1 METEC
6 NKIFQNGIDT
16 NLTCSTSIIIN
27 GFIDMVA
34 KEGEK
39 LAWEVE
45 AHEIQGIQLHCQ
57 HGKKAS

>member
-1 METEC
+1 
-6 NKIFQNGIDT
+6 
-16 NLTCSTSIIIN
+16 
-27 GFIDMVA
+27 MVA